1 MEYWYKNAIIYHFFT
16 FGVCNAPFENSYKE
30 KNNRIREIEK
40 WIPHIKQMNFN
51 TVLLSPVF
59 ESKSHG
65 YDTTD
70 YFKIDSRLA
79 DNLTFKNL
87 VQKMHDNGIKV
98 VLDGV
103 LNHCGRD
110 FFAFKDLLKNTENS
124 KYVNWFSNVDF
135 TKTNSFNDPFCYD
148 TWSGYAQLPQF
159 NLKNKEVTSYL
170 FEAVQYWIEYFDI
183 DGLRLDAAECLD
195 QQFIKELRSN
205 TTSFK
210 EDFYLMGEVVN
221 SDYTN
226 WVADD
231 KLTSVTNYELFKGFH
246 SSHNDKNLFEI
257 AHSLKRQF
265 DNNEGIY
272 NYFLPY
278 NFVDNHDQSR
288 IASLVE
294 TPYYLYTIYILLF
307 TIPGNPSLYYGSE
320 WGIKAIKSLN
330 LDRDIRPYIDIE
342 NVNIEEPSLQPF
354 IQKLTS
360 IRKNTPSLCHGD
372 YKEVSIEYQ
381 KPFIFKR
388 QLKNQCTY
396 VIINPNDSD
405 FFIDIENDTAKYR
418 DVLNDEEV
426 DIKNLKINKYWGR
439 ILVSK

>member
-1 MEYWYKNAIIYHFFT
+1 M
-16 FGVCNAPFENSYKE
+16 
-30 KNNRIREIEK
+30 
-40 WIPHIKQMNFN
+40 
-51 TVLLSPVF
+51 
-59 ESKSHG
+59 
-65 YDTTD
+65 
-70 YFKIDSRLA
+70 
-79 DNLTFKNL
+79 
-87 VQKMHDNGIKV
+87 
-98 VLDGV
+98 
-103 LNHCGRD
+103 
-110 FFAFKDLLKNTENS
+110 
-124 KYVNWFSNVDF
+124 
-135 TKTNSFNDPFCYD
+135 
-148 TWSGYAQLPQF
+148 
-159 NLKNKEVTSYL
+159 
-170 FEAVQYWIEYFDI
+170 
-183 DGLRLDAAECLD
+183 RLDAAECLD

-221 SDYTN
+221 SDYRN

-231 KLTSVTNYELFKGFH
+231 KLNSVTNYELFKGFY

-320 WGIKAIKSLN
+320 WGIKATKSLN

-360 IRKNTPSLCHGD
+360 IRKSTPSLCHGD

-405 FFIDIENDTAKYR
+405 FFINIENDTAKYR
-418 DVLNDEEV
+418 DALNDKEV